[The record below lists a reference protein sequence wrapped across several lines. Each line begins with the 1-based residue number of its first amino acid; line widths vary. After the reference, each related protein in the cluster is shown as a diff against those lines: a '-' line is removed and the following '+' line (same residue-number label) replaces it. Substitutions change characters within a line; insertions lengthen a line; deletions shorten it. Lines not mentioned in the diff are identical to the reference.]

1 MTHKYTATFSTGE
14 TFTRNSEHGYI
25 TACAWVNQETGQIR
39 NVSFSAKLN
48 PSPTN
53 MGVLFVSGR
62 WMSNKQRVQGE
73 QRNIET
79 RKVWKVE
86 VVKVN

>member
-1 MTHKYTATFSTGE
+1 MTHKFTATFSTGE

-25 TACAWVNQETGQIR
+25 TACAWVNQETGQIK
-39 NVSFSAKLN
+39 NVSFSAKPN
-48 PSPTN
+48 PAPTN
-53 MGVLFVSGR
+53 MGVLFTFDR
-62 WMSNKQRVQGE
+62 WMSSQMRAKGE
-73 QRNIET
+73 KRNIET

>member
-1 MTHKYTATFSTGE
+1 MTTKYSATFSTGQ

-25 TACAWVNQETGQIR
+25 TACAWVNQETGQIK
-39 NVSFSAKLN
+39 NISFSAKPN

-53 MGVLFVSGR
+53 VGVLFVAGS
-62 WMSNKQRVQGE
+62 WMSNQMRIKGE